1 VKKAQPKIVTKKPV
15 VKASGPAVKIPV
27 APATPAN
34 SPSQSV
40 AADGGFWSSLTL
52 PMVLLLN
59 VLMAAAILLLVAGG
73 RALLT
78 RAMARKRARYFESGP
93 PESWL
98 ERRLAQQRLQL
109 HRLQL
114 HRLQQR
120 LVRSVQHRL
129 EPVSE
134 LPPEQLPE
142 PLSEPL
148 PAEPSPRQPGY
159 AGGR

>member
-59 VLMAAAILLLVAGG
+59 VLMAAAILLLIAGG

-78 RAMARKRARYFESGP
+78 RAMARKRARYFASGP
-93 PESWL
+93 PELWL

-109 HRLQL
+109 HRLQ
-114 HRLQQR
+114 QR
-120 LVRSVQHRL
+120 LVRRLVQHRL

-134 LPPEQLPE
+134 PPPEQLPE